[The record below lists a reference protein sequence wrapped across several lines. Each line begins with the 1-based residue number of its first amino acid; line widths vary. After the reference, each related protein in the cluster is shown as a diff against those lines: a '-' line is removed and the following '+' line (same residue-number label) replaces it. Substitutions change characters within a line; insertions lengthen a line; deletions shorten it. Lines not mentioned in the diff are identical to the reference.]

1 MKKCINAW
9 AFPGGLAL
17 EEQCRQAKAA
27 GFEAIELNMAESGPV
42 HLGMTEQ
49 EAGDVLRTVHQSGL
63 VISSLSTGLFWQYP
77 LTSADA
83 ETVEKAKEIVRQMLQ
98 AAKWLENDA
107 ILVVPG
113 TVTSDVSYDDAYERA
128 QSGLKAVAP
137 DAERLGVH
145 IGVENVWNK
154 FLLSPLEMAR
164 FLDEIGSSHVG
175 AYFDVGNVQVFGFPE
190 QWIRNLGSRI
200 RRIHL
205 KDFKNSVG
213 NINGFCNLLEGDLNW
228 PEVKKALQGIGYN
241 GFVTAEMGGYRHY
254 PEQLLRDTANA
265 ISLWLNGS

>member
-9 AFPGGLAL
+9 AFPGGLTL
-17 EEQCRQAKAA
+17 REQCRQTKAA
-27 GFEAIELNMAESGPV
+27 GYEAIELNMAESGTV
-42 HLGMTEQ
+42 RLGMSES
-49 EAGDVLRTVHQSGL
+49 EARDVLSVVRDSGL
-63 VISSLSTGLFWQYP
+63 VVSSLSTGLFWQYP
-77 LTSADA
+77 LTSGDAAVAD
-83 ETVEKAKEIVRQMLQ
+83 KAKEIVREMLQ
-98 AAKWLENDA
+98 VCRWLDADA

-113 TVTSDVSYDDAYERA
+113 VVDAGVSYDAAYERA
-128 QSGLKAVAP
+128 QAGLKAVAG

-154 FLLSPLEMAR
+154 FLLSPLETAR
-164 FLDEIGSSHVG
+164 FLDEIGSDYVG
-175 AYFDVGNVQVFGFPE
+175 AYFDVGNVLVFGYPE
-190 QWIRNLGSRI
+190 QWIRILGSRI

-228 PEVKKALQGIGYN
+228 PGVKAALEAIGYD

-254 PEQLLRDTANA
+254 PEQLIRDTANA
-265 ISLWLNGS
+265 IELWLNS